1 MSKTFETTVELK
13 GAIGSSFTDAF
24 RKANSGLVDLKSEA
38 RAVQREMDRL
48 GNDFRQ
54 GKIHQSQYTDETQKL
69 GVELQT
75 LEREMQ
81 DAASAQKRLAAE
93 TAAAKR
99 QMEEQNRVAQ
109 ARKQAFRDDMTAG
122 LGKAFNKAK
131 TAATIVG
138 IGAAA
143 TTAATAVQSI
153 SVASDF
159 EAQLS
164 KVAAKADASKTE
176 LEDLRQTALKL
187 GASTSLSAPETALA
201 MDELAAGGFNANSII
216 GAMPGIIAGA
226 EASGEDLTLVSQ
238 TVAAALNIW
247 GLEAQEASRVSDVL
261 AEAANRSAAS
271 VDDMSYA
278 FKYAGAPAA
287 SLGYSLEETAAAVA
301 LITDKGIDGST
312 AGTALRAG
320 FLKLNN
326 PVKTQEKLMKKLGI
340 NVKDAE
346 GEMLALSGVIREL
359 DKSLEGMSDAS
370 KTATLSQ
377 LVGTEAASAF
387 ISLIAT
393 GPDELEKM
401 TRALENSEGAAAKA
415 AAIMKD
421 NFAGAK
427 EEMSGAFETAQI
439 TFATP
444 ILAVLQDRMNGIAGI
459 IESNL
464 PRIEAAGTAVARVLE
479 DITAPFMAEPVKP
492 VIEPDFDPDY
502 AALAMAKYEE
512 DLARYEMFSGMNM
525 SDKFEFMLDESIAKA
540 EAWLGGSGGE
550 AIGRIFTEL
559 GTLAGRVW
567 INAFTTAAKGAF
579 NEAMNGNFA
588 GALAMG
594 GVANSLTGGLLL
606 SGGLAAGKYALGKG
620 KDILTGKKGGS
631 AKAETPKNTT
641 AVAMST
647 TDDTTKATRSSK
659 NKPKKGITGLFSKAT
674 DFGGKAISGIWG
686 FGKKATEAGGKAV
699 SSLWDKGKGLLPKAK
714 DFGGKALSGA
724 WGLGKKALGPLAAIA
739 SIGSIFSA
747 DDKIGATGK
756 AIGGAAGGW
765 GGAAG
770 GAAIG
775 TAIFPGVGTAIG
787 GLIGGAVG
795 SMGGSWLGGKAAEP
809 IKAIAAPAPAP
820 TSDTAIAKVD
830 NTQITQSTTKFN
842 ESINSSTTAFTQLT
856 TDTAQ
861 ASATMVSSMS
871 ALDEQTG
878 LVTHNMSTLVTW
890 TAQASS
896 WVVSL
901 QNIQPAGQRVVQAL
915 NNLEQRINNLQ
926 IDGSTNRRTAY
937 E

>member
-122 LGKAFNKAK
+122 VGKAFNKAK

-143 TTAATAVQSI
+143 TTAATAVQSLN
-153 SVASDF
+153 VASDF

-201 MDELAAGGFNANSII
+201 MDELAAGGFNATSII

-393 GPDELEKM
+393 GPDELDRM

-415 AAIMKD
+415 AAILKD

-427 EEMSGAFETAQI
+427 EEMSGAFQTAQI
-439 TFATP
+439 AFATP
-444 ILAVLQDRMNGIAGI
+444 ILPVLQDRMTGIAGI

-479 DITAPFMAEPVKP
+479 DITAPFMAEPAKP

-579 NEAMNGNFA
+579 EEAMDGNFA

-606 SGGLAAGKYALGKG
+606 SGGLATGKYVLGKG
-620 KDILTGKKGGS
+620 KDILTRPGKKGVT
-631 AKAETPKNTT
+631 AKAETTKTPT
-641 AVAMST
+641 AIAMSAS
-647 TDDTTKATRSSK
+647 DDTPKATRSGK
-659 NKPKKGITGLFSKAT
+659 NKKGITGLFSKAT
-674 DFGGKAISGIWG
+674 DFGGKALSGVWS
-686 FGKKATEAGGKAV
+686 FGKKAA
-699 SSLWDKGKGLLPKAK
+699 DKGKDLLPDSKS
-714 DFGGKALSGA
+714 FGGKALSGA

-747 DDKIGATGK
+747 DDKIGAIGK
-756 AIGGAAGGW
+756 AAGGVGGGW
-765 GGAAG
+765 AGAAS

-775 TAIFPGVGTAIG
+775 SIVGPIGTAVG
-787 GLIGGAVG
+787 GLIGGAIG
-795 SMGGSWLGGKAAEP
+795 SWGGSWLGGKATEP
-809 IKAIAAPAPAP
+809 IKAMAAPAP
-820 TSDTAIAKVD
+820 TTDTAVAKVD
-830 NTQITQSTTKFN
+830 NTQVAQTNTKFT
-842 ESINSSTTAFTQLT
+842 ESVNSSTNAFTQLT

-861 ASATMVSSMS
+861 ASATMASSMS

-878 LVTHNMSTLVTW
+878 HVTHNMSALVTW
-890 TAQASS
+890 TAEASN
-896 WVVSL
+896 WIVSL

-915 NNLEQRINNLQ
+915 NNLEERINNLQ
-926 IDGSTNRRTAY
+926 FDGGSNRRTAY